1 MVELTL
7 NIVIIVLLI
16 IGILYAVILES
27 RFAAAKSNHRALK
40 QLIDQFYQAA
50 HKIQGELTTLQTQEE
65 NVRQK
70 MQADLTRASAIRD
83 EIVALIAELEQKSF
97 TITQKT
103 NTAPVSP
110 ETLAQMTAG
119 GEQDVDTLNMSDSEK
134 ELLNALN
141 ALK

>member
-1 MVELTL
+1 MLELTL

-16 IGILYAVILES
+16 VGILYAVILES
-27 RFAAAKSNHRALK
+27 RFTAAKSNHRALK

-50 HKIQGELTTLQTQEE
+50 HKIQGELAALQTQEE
-65 NVRQK
+65 NVRHK
-70 MQADLTRASAIRD
+70 LQADLTRACGVRD

-103 NTAPVSP
+103 VGAPVSP
-110 ETLAQMTAG
+110 ETLAQMTTN
-119 GEQDVDTLNMSDSEK
+119 EQDIDSLNMSDSEK
-134 ELLNALN
+134 ELLKALN